1 MNLVSPHKTPMNV
14 GKNIIRLLRYRIVL
28 IRMQDMGFDT
38 VYSYNL
44 GREIGVTPEQVR
56 KDFSQFGIKGKRKG
70 GYNINELL
78 FTINGIFRKD
88 ELQRVI
94 LVGLGNIGKAVLKYR
109 GFSRNMIQIVA
120 GFDIDPAK
128 YKKKHDIPVYHIDKL
143 EEVVRD
149 LGVITA
155 VLAVPMQAS
164 QEVCTRLVD
173 AGIRGILCFAPIHL
187 KVPSHVTI
195 NTICISHELEYLIY
209 KTLKKMDG

>member
-1 MNLVSPHKTPMNV
+1 MNN

-28 IRMQDMGFDT
+28 LRLQEMGIDT

-94 LVGLGNIGKAVLKYR
+94 LVGLGNIGKSIMQYR
-109 GFSRNMIQIVA
+109 GFSRNMIQIIA
-120 GFDIDPAK
+120 GFDIDPVK
-128 YKKKHDIPVYHIDKL
+128 YKKKSHIPLYPMEKL
-143 EEVVRD
+143 EEVVRE

-155 VLAVPMQAS
+155 ILAVPTQVT
-164 QEVCTRLVD
+164 QETCNLLVD
-173 AGIRGILCFAPIHL
+173 AGIRGILCFAPLHL
-187 KVPSHVTI
+187 KVPSNVTI

-209 KTLKKMDG
+209 RTLKKIEGDPAKLV